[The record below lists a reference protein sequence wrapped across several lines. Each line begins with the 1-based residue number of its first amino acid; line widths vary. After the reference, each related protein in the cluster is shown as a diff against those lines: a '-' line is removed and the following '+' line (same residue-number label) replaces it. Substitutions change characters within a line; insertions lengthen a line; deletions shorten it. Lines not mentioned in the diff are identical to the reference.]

1 MKNMKKERD
10 YRKEQEREKQLIKR
24 YTVKVP
30 KYLANALDEK
40 LKKENRTYSSVAIE
54 AIEKYLKKL

>member
-1 MKNMKKERD
+1 MENMKKERD
-10 YRKEQEREKQLIKR
+10 YKKEQEREKQLIKR

-40 LKKENRTYSSVAIE
+40 LKKENRTYSSIAIE

>member
-54 AIEKYLKKL
+54 AIEKYLKKI

>member
-1 MKNMKKERD
+1 MEKEIKRDYKKER
-10 YRKEQEREKQLIKR
+10 EREKQIIKR

-40 LKKENRTYSSVAIE
+40 LKKEGKTYSSMALE
-54 AIEKYLKKL
+54 AIEKYLKKI

>member
-1 MKNMKKERD
+1 MEKEIKRDYKKER
-10 YRKEQEREKQLIKR
+10 EREKQIIKR

-40 LKKENRTYSSVAIE
+40 LKKENKTYSSIALE
-54 AIEKYLKKL
+54 AIEKYLKKI

>member
-1 MKNMKKERD
+1 MENMKRERD
-10 YRKEQEREKQLIKR
+10 YKKEQEREKQLIKR

>member
-10 YRKEQEREKQLIKR
+10 YKKEQEREKQLIKR

-40 LKKENRTYSSVAIE
+40 LKKENRTYSSIAIE

>member
-1 MKNMKKERD
+1 MENMKRERD
-10 YRKEQEREKQLIKR
+10 YKKEQEREKQLIKR

-30 KYLANALDEK
+30 KYLANAHDEK

>member
-1 MKNMKKERD
+1 MEKEIKRD
-10 YRKEQEREKQLIKR
+10 YKKEQEREKQTIKR

-40 LKKENRTYSSVAIE
+40 LKKENKTYSSIALE
-54 AIEKYLKKL
+54 AIEKYLKKI

>member
-10 YRKEQEREKQLIKR
+10 YKKEQEREKQLIKR

>member
-1 MKNMKKERD
+1 MEKEVKRD
-10 YRKEQEREKQLIKR
+10 YKKEQEREKQIIKR

-40 LKKENRTYSSVAIE
+40 LKKENRTYSSIALE
-54 AIEKYLKKL
+54 AIEKYLKKI